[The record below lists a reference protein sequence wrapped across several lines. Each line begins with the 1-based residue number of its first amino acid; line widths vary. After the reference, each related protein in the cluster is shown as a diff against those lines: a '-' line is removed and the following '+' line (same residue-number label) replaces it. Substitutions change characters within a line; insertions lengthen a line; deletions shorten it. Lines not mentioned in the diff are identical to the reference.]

1 MEYVFSSVQG
11 VAQCLGD
18 LAAINCMYMP
28 YRLPE
33 IYPHILIGKSRREYV
48 YTMDSGAQHILIG
61 KSRRGYVY
69 TMDSRA
75 QRRKGTVFESEKIRR
90 THCIWIIKAQWLV
103 S

>member
-69 TMDSRA
+69 TMDSGVQHILIGKSRRGYVCTMNSRA
-75 QRRKGTVFESEKIRR
+75 QERHRI
-90 THCIWIIKAQWLV
+90 
-103 S
+103 